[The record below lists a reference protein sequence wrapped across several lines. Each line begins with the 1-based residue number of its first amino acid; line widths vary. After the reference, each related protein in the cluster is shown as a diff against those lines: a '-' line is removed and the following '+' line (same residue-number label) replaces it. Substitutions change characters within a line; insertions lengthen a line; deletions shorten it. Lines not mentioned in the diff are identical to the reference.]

1 MALVGSVARRYAKAL
16 LEIGVAHKNAEAMGQ
31 ELDRLVELFQ
41 SSIELADTLRNPVFP
56 LSRRRAV
63 LDEVI
68 KRLAFSPQS
77 MVRNFTL
84 LLLDRGRIASLP
96 DIAREYRGLL
106 DESLGRVR
114 VQVTSATPL
123 DGAVESRLQQALAH
137 QTGKTVILE
146 KSVDP
151 ALVGGIVSQIGD
163 VVYDGS
169 VRTQLDN
176 LKQQLL
182 AE

>member
-16 LEIGVAHKNAEAMGQ
+16 LEIGVAHKSAEAMGQ
-31 ELDRLVELFQ
+31 ELERLVELLRT
-41 SSIELADTLRNPVFP
+41 SAELADTLRNPVFP

-63 LDEVI
+63 LDEII
-68 KRLAFSPQS
+68 KRLSLSPT
-77 MVRNFTL
+77 VRNFTL

-96 DIAREYRGLL
+96 GIAREYSGLL
-106 DESLGRVR
+106 DETLGRVR
-114 VQVTSATPL
+114 VQVTSAVPL
-123 DGAVESRLQQALAH
+123 DGALEGRLQKALA
-137 QTGKTVILE
+137 QRTGKTVILE

-151 ALVGGIVSQIGD
+151 TLVGGIVSQIGD

-176 LKQQLL
+176 LKHQLL
-182 AE
+182 AD